1 MRKKKQECK
10 SFPAWLTSFGDL
22 MSLLLTFFI
31 LLYSMSTISLEKF
44 NQVIKGLTSAF
55 GGEVI
60 FQEGGI
66 PGGRKAGV
74 NFPKMY
80 PKMRTREEVEKQ
92 IAEIHKLLQKN
103 GMKASVAKYGTEIK
117 IRINTSKLFPPGSAE
132 PYKSAIPIIKEMC
145 EKLKA
150 VELPLRIEGYTDNVP
165 IRTKLYPSNWELSAA
180 RAAAVLRL
188 FIKCGYDPKLLS
200 AAGYGPTHPIAPNN
214 TPQGREKNRRIEIA
228 VELPQ

>member
-44 NQVIKGLTSAF
+44 EQVIKGLSSAF

-66 PGGRKAGV
+66 PEGT
-74 NFPKMY
+74 NLNIQMPKTY
-80 PKMRTREEVEKQ
+80 PKMRSRREIEEQ
-92 IAEIHKLLQKN
+92 IAKIHKMLQQK
-103 GMKASVAKYGTEIK
+103 GLKAEVAKYATEIK
-117 IRINTSKLFPPGSAE
+117 IRINTNKLFPPGSAT
-132 PYKSAIPIIKEMC
+132 PYKSALPAIKEMC
-145 EKLKA
+145 DKLK
-150 VELPLRIEGYTDNVP
+150 VISVPIRIEGYTDSIP
-165 IRTKLYPSNWELSAA
+165 IRTKEFPSNWELSAA
-180 RAAAVLRL
+180 RAVAVLRI
-188 FIKCGYDPKLLS
+188 FEKEGYDPKLMS
-200 AAGYGPTHPIAPNN
+200 AAGFGPTHPIAPNT
-214 TPQGREKNRRIEIA
+214 TPEGREKNRRIEIA